1 MALTQQDYKNIY
13 SMLPTEKNKQGD
25 SSLGLGKKVT
35 NLIPPFEQWIDSGD
49 EIAYFFMPE
58 LKGLYMQQFF
68 PEGIVDV
75 ARISPLKQMQMSGS
89 ALIDSVSMPQESY
102 DIRVTVE
109 GKEYVKLSIIYSS
122 NIRTV
127 AITISDRDNNNK
139 LLGSFTCSPRYDQWE
154 LKGNWSLML
163 DSIPA
168 IYLEKTISNHIS
180 WLDLFFKM
188 EDTYETKIGENVLQ
202 YIESKPAAWRIK
214 RPGGFVNTK
223 TFFNYRYQYPC
234 YLHLC
239 LFESDYPWV
248 VDFNNTIVG
257 ANLGKVECSA
267 SDTGK
272 IQKDTENKEIREW
285 FRTVELEIDSEQ
297 NILYAINPFANHD
310 NLSFT
315 TAKMDIGGVT
325 YPGVVKLIPNRLF
338 LTSPAQNTNWV
349 DTEGRYSINTNATRR
364 LRTIYDKSLDTADNK
379 ANKGTSAYIRPCKNI
394 YWHTAVVD
402 KDAEKIALCTGKQ
415 IDTNIKDNVWADF
428 RLLSK
433 NDLKEEN
440 YTSIELT
447 WVFIYDEEVG
457 TTKVTKYLLLG
468 KSIPI
473 IINKE
478 STSDTPVITK
488 VYGSDYYENPYI
500 FID

>member
-13 SMLPTEKNKQGD
+13 SILPKEKGTQGD

-35 NLIPPFEQWIDSGD
+35 NLIPPFEQWVDSGD

-68 PEGIVDV
+68 PEGVVDIVK
-75 ARISPLKQMQMSGS
+75 ISPLKQVQING
-89 ALIDSVSMPQESY
+89 AFFIDSVSMTQELY

-109 GKEYVKLSIIYSS
+109 EKEYVKLSIIYSS
-122 NIRTV
+122 RANIVTV
-127 AITISDRDNNNK
+127 AILDRDNNSK
-139 LLGSFTCSPRYDQWE
+139 TIGDFTCNSRYGQWE
-154 LKGNWSLML
+154 LRGNWSLIL

-168 IYLEKTISNHIS
+168 IYLEKTISNHMS

-223 TFFNYRYQYPC
+223 TLFNYRYQYPC

-239 LFESDYPWV
+239 LFESDYPWA

-257 ANLGKVECSA
+257 ANLGRVECDA

-285 FRTVELEIDSEQ
+285 FRTVELEIDSEE
-297 NILYAINPFANHD
+297 NILYAINPFANYD

-315 TAKMDIGGVT
+315 AAKMDIGGVT

-349 DTEGRYSINTNATRR
+349 DTEGRYLINTNATRR

-379 ANKGTSAYIRPCKNI
+379 ANKGTSAYVRPCKNV
-394 YWHTAVVD
+394 YWHTAIVD
-402 KDAEKIALCTGKQ
+402 KDAEKITLCTGKQ

-447 WVFIYDEEVG
+447 WVFIYDEEVDEIK
-457 TTKVTKYLLLG
+457 TTKYLLLG